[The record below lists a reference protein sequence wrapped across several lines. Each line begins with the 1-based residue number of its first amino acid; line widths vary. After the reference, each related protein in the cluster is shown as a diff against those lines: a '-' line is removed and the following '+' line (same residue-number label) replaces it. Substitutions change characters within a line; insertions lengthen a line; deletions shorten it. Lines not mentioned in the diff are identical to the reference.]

1 MWKIIPM
8 QRSSE
13 RKERSGSR
21 EDSRV
26 NLLKFDEKQVRVKDI
41 YGNTFEGVA
50 DYFDSC
56 YSFHEYDVDEDMVRI
71 EDFIIWE
78 SQIESI
84 EEIEV
89 HGTAELRTERLKLRR
104 YRQEDA
110 EELYKYFGTDP
121 STYQYSGWNPYATPE
136 MTVETIARFL
146 RSYSDEHCYG
156 WVMDVDD
163 VIVGTIGAY
172 DYKDGCIEVGL
183 TVNKGWRRRGFA
195 AEALQRVLTYL
206 TENEGISRVIAW
218 CDSENTGSAKAMEKA
233 GMKLVRE
240 EKGSLTVG
248 DRTYDRLYFEYR
260 KKQ

>member
-1 MWKIIPM
+1 MT
-8 QRSSE
+8 E
-13 RKERSGSR
+13 REKK
-21 EDSRV
+21 V
-26 NLLKFDEKQVRVKDI
+26 NLLKYDEKQVRVKDI

-71 EDFIIWE
+71 GDWLIWE
-78 SQIESI
+78 SQIASI

-104 YRQEDA
+104 YRPEDA

-136 MTVETIARFL
+136 MTRETIERFL
-146 RSYSDEHCYG
+146 KSYSDEHFYG

-172 DYKDGCIEVGL
+172 DYRDGSIEVGL

-195 AEALQRVLTYL
+195 AEALGRVISYL

-218 CDSENTGSAKAMEKA
+218 CASDNAGSRKAMEKA
-233 GMKLVRE
+233 GMKLTGE
-240 EKGSLTVG
+240 EKGGLTVG
-248 DRTYDRLYFEYR
+248 ERTYDRLDFEYL
-260 KKQ
+260 KEK